1 MYFIVALPC
10 AIASFVSAECKDFKV
25 ITYTNAVQ
33 GIVETKN
40 KKRFHEDDT
49 SGTVLDKQTGLMWYR
64 CVFPA
69 RWSGSSC
76 IGTAKPTILPEKD
89 YLYEVG
95 KSWHN
100 AFMAAEYANYK
111 AQEDLNA
118 FAGYTDWRIPTI
130 NELSFIVNRKCPES
144 INNSSSGF
152 HKGLFKV
159 DIFLDSNGTST
170 SNNPFIWSSTPD
182 VYSQKAVSKDNA
194 DGSGK
199 HLTASNFVSYVVNY
213 KNGMEDRKSRYGEAA
228 GNETVYVILVRRC
241 KQGDARCESDPV

>member
-10 AIASFVSAECKDFKV
+10 VIVSFVSAECKDFKE

-33 GIVETKN
+33 GIVETES
-40 KKRFHEDDT
+40 KKRFHADDT

-64 CVFPA
+64 CVFPV

-76 IGTAKPTILPEKD
+76 RGKAEPTILPKKD

-100 AFMAAEYANYK
+100 AFMAAEYANDQQYG
-111 AQEDLNA
+111 N
-118 FAGYTDWRIPTI
+118 YTDWRIPTI
-130 NELSFIVNRKCPES
+130 NELSFIVNREC
-144 INNSSSGF
+144 SSTSGF
-152 HKGLFKV
+152 HNGLFI
-159 DIFLDSNGTST
+159 DTEFLDSNGTST

-182 VYSQKAVSKDNA
+182 VYSQKTFSKDNE

-199 HLTASNFVSYVVNY
+199 KLTASNFVSYVVNY